1 MILAVAW
8 FITDCSRLEPL
19 TILFGGIA
27 SLANF
32 IKYSPNYA
40 NKRTKGRD
48 SFNYSSNNGNFDIGE
63 GKEKFTTNWSKAS
76 DVSIYLYSDPNNID
90 KIALAKNVY
99 NFSEI
104 RNPDVFDFTSR
115 AIYLNEN
122 EIAVL
127 INENGFYCLV
137 KVIDIKDNSRGD
149 DRDELTIEWIIN
161 PDKKKIFYKFIIG
174 LNNDNPKLPSRNRH
188 RRAATKSSQNIS
200 NLFCG

>member
-1 MILAVAW
+1 MYRLSLLQSTIIIISTFLFMILAVVW

-40 NKRTKGRD
+40 NKRIKGRD
-48 SFNYSSNNGNFDIGE
+48 SFNYSSNSGNFDIGE
-63 GKEKFTTNWSKAS
+63 GKKKFTTKWSKAS
-76 DVSIYLYSDPNNID
+76 DVSIYLYNDPDNID
-90 KIALAKNVY
+90 KIALAKKVY

-115 AIYLNEN
+115 SISLNED
-122 EIAVL
+122 EIAIL
-127 INENGFYCLV
+127 INKNGFYCLV

-149 DRDELTIEWIIN
+149 DRDELTLEWIIN
-161 PDKKKIFYKFIIG
+161 PGKQKDF
-174 LNNDNPKLPSRNRH
+174 L
-188 RRAATKSSQNIS
+188 
-200 NLFCG
+200 